1 MNTEEIARIVSGQR
15 AYFKT
20 HATFDV
26 DARRRALMRL
36 RDAVRAHE
44 DDIAHA
50 LKTDLGKSH
59 DEAYMCEIGTSLSE
73 IRHQIA
79 HVARWSRLCE
89 RTGGRRQRLHDHV
102 VDADLLIPCRSK
114 LKKIAKPVGL
124 KQSA

>member
-1 MNTEEIARIVSGQR
+1 MNTEEIAHIVSGQR

-79 HVARWSRLCE
+79 HVARWSRSPARSLRATRWSSSRAPMRRLRVRCS
-89 RTGGRRQRLHDHV
+89 GRFARKRLIRV
-102 VDADLLIPCRSK
+102 W
-114 LKKIAKPVGL
+114 
-124 KQSA
+124 